1 MKTDILFYKIFEIL
15 PEMALHLAG
24 MADNRDAEYSFQ
36 SVELKQQSQRPDG
49 VLLPKRIT
57 APVLV
62 VEVQF
67 QRDDQLYTR
76 LVSETA
82 LLQMQYPERKA
93 WQMLLVLPSRA
104 IDVDA
109 GIWDALIKAES
120 LRVVYLNEFPLT
132 APQGNPVLRMV
143 TPSLSP
149 EVLAAIALMRI
160 TLSPADQA
168 RDMAIVKELR
178 DAISE
183 TEVQRTKQIFED
195 LFIDL
200 FRSKYKHLSI
210 KELLAMI
217 KHSDIFD
224 DLHESLSVQ
233 ELLAQA
239 VEKAVAEAREKGK
252 TEGKIEGK
260 AEGKVEGK
268 TEGKTEGK
276 LETIPIF
283 LQIGL
288 SVEQIAEMLNL
299 PFALV
304 EEASKKANLPKQ

>member
-15 PEMALHLAG
+15 PEVALYLAG
-24 MADNRDAEYSFQ
+24 MAHNSSAEYSFQ
-36 SVELKQQSQRPDG
+36 SVELKQQSQRPYG
-49 VLLPKRIT
+49 VLLPKQLS

-67 QRDDQLYTR
+67 QRDEQVYTR

-82 LLQMQYPERKA
+82 LLQMQYPERKS
-93 WQMLLVLPSRA
+93 WQMLLLLPSRA
-104 IDVDA
+104 IEVDA
-109 GIWDALIKAES
+109 GIWGALVEAKS
-120 LRVVYLNEFPLT
+120 LSVVYLNEFPLT
-132 APQGNPVLRMV
+132 TPDSNSVLQTLM
-143 TPSLSP
+143 PLLSP
-149 EVLAAIALMRI
+149 EMLAAIALMRI

-178 DAISE
+178 DAITE
-183 TEVQRTKQIFED
+183 TETQRTKKIFED

-239 VEKAVAEAREKGK
+239 VKK
-252 TEGKIEGK
+252 TALESKIEGKIEGK
-260 AEGKVEGK
+260 I
-268 TEGKTEGK
+268 
-276 LETIPIF
+276 ETIPIF

-288 SVEQIAEMLNL
+288 SPEQIAEMLEL
-299 PFALV
+299 PFDV
-304 EEASKKANLPKQ
+304 VQEASLKANLKPK

>member
-1 MKTDILFYKIFEIL
+1 MRIFCSMKTDFLFYKIFEIL
-15 PEMALHLAG
+15 PEVALHLAG
-24 MADNRDAEYSFQ
+24 MAHNSYAEYSFQ

-49 VLLPKRIT
+49 VLLPKRES

-67 QRDDQLYTR
+67 QRDEQVYTR

-93 WQMLLVLPSRA
+93 WQMLLVLPSRN

-109 GIWDALIKAES
+109 GIWDALVKSES
-120 LRVVYLNEFPLT
+120 LSVVYLNEFPLT
-132 APQGNPVLRMV
+132 TTHTNVVLQTV
-143 TPSLSP
+143 TPFLSP
-149 EVLAAIALMRI
+149 EMLAAIALMRI

-178 DAISE
+178 DAIQD
-183 TEVQRTKQIFED
+183 TEVERAKKIFEE

-210 KELLAMI
+210 KELIAMI
-217 KHSDIFD
+217 KYSDIFD
-224 DLHESLSVQ
+224 DLHESRSVQ
-233 ELLAQA
+233 ELLMQK
-239 VEKAVAEAREKGK
+239 E
-252 TEGKIEGK
+252 
-260 AEGKVEGK
+260 
-268 TEGKTEGK
+268 TEGK
-276 LETIPIF
+276 LEGKLETVPLF

-288 SVEQIAEMLNL
+288 SVEQIAQMLDL
-299 PFALV
+299 PLERV
-304 EEASKKANLPKQ
+304 EEVSRNASLTTKK